1 MQENKIKLI
10 AIDLDGTLLNRKG
23 QIDEPTAKAV
33 RKATKQGTV
42 IVISTG
48 RPIEEVPEEK
58 EEEFH
63 PSPRP
68 EEAVSE
74 PSVEL
79 ASEATEIEP
88 ENAPETDD
96 TTA

>member
-33 RKATKQGTV
+33 RRAAKQGTI

-48 RPIEEVPEEK
+48 RPIEEVPEEQLNGIGV
-58 EEEFH
+58 
-63 PSPRP
+63 RY
-68 EEAVSE
+68 V
-74 PSVEL
+74 
-79 ASEATEIEP
+79 
-88 ENAPETDD
+88 
-96 TTA
+96 